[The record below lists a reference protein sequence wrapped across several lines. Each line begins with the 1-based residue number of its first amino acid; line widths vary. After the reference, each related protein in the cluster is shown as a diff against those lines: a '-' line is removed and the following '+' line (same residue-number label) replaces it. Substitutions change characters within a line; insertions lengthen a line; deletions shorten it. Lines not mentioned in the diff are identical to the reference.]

1 MKDSLLSP
9 PGPFILEWDSYYAE
23 EGLPAP
29 SPRSFHPGVGQIL
42 EWDSYYA
49 EVGLPAPSPR
59 YFPPGVEQLLC

>member
-1 MKDSLLSP
+1 MLRKDSLLPP

-29 SPRSFHPGVGQIL
+29 SPTVGPFIL